1 MSLGGVPLKFAG
13 SNTNLETDFGA
24 PELRVHITK
33 QDSEARVTMPG
44 GQRAKLS
51 TQPLWVLGGLVTLF
65 SLILAENILSGYPP
79 PIYAWLALSFV
90 SFLFAAATW
99 TYIQI
104 RRGRA

>member
-1 MSLGGVPLKFAG
+1 RGQSSAGGTWASRSGFRYLNVVRPHPMSLGGVPLKFAG

-51 TQPLWVLGGLVTLF
+51 TQPLWGLRRPCDSVLVA
-65 SLILAENILSGYPP
+65 S
-79 PIYAWLALSFV
+79 
-90 SFLFAAATW
+90 
-99 TYIQI
+99 
-104 RRGRA
+104 RGEHPL